1 MTQLI
6 YNADKNVLH
15 IIKKPQ
21 EKVKMRGFI
30 IQVVDN
36 QEEAQQVTQGNLQQ
50 VKLVPVLAPNE
61 EKALEVIANQ
71 GKITISMINYEYLKF
86 QCELLEGLSKQTNI
100 ELVVENQMKVEFKD

>member
-6 YNADKNVLH
+6 HDAENNVLH
-15 IIKKPQ
+15 IVKKPQ
-21 EKVKMRGFI
+21 ERTKMRGFI

-36 QEEAQQVTQGNLQQ
+36 VEEAEQVREGNLQQ
-50 VKLVPVLAPNE
+50 VKLAPVLAPNE

-71 GKITISMINYEYLKF
+71 GKIAISIVNYEYLKL

-100 ELVVENQMKVEFKD
+100 DLIVENQMKVEFKD

>member
-6 YNADKNVLH
+6 HDTEKNILH
-15 IIKKPQ
+15 IMKKPQ

-36 QEEAQQVTQGNLQQ
+36 IEEAEQIKLGNLQQ
-50 VKLVPVLAPNE
+50 LKLAPVLAPNE
-61 EKALEVIANQ
+61 EKALEVIADQ
-71 GKITISMINYEYLKF
+71 GRIAISITHYEYLKL

-100 ELVVENQMKVEFKD
+100 ELIVENQMKVEFKD

>member
-6 YNADKNVLH
+6 HDSENNVLH
-15 IIKKPQ
+15 IMKKPQ
-21 EKVKMRGFI
+21 EKQKMRGFI

-36 QEEAQQVTQGNLQQ
+36 VEEAEQVREGNLQQ
-50 VKLVPVLAPNE
+50 VKLAPVLAPNE

-71 GKITISMINYEYLKF
+71 GKIAITIVTYEYLKL

-100 ELVVENQMKVEFKD
+100 DLLVENQMKVEFKD